1 MTVAEIILAI
11 VGIAVTV
18 LMAVMKSLHAGIKG
32 NREAHDNL
40 KDKQNKFETH
50 VAENYVEK
58 DDLHRTLADI
68 KQMIQRLFDKIDHVG
83 KNQDR

>member
-40 KDKQNKFETH
+40 KDKQNKYVVR
-50 VAENYVEK
+50 VANRALNEMLGTNNAV
-58 DDLHRTLADI
+58 R
-68 KQMIQRLFDKIDHVG
+68 
-83 KNQDR
+83 